1 MRDCDVAIVGAGPVG
16 LITALGLARAGV
28 RVSVLEALPDIP
40 DSPRAMVYL
49 WHVLAGL
56 QDVGILDDAIRAGFT
71 KQDYSYCVFRTG
83 ERINW
88 GIADL
93 AELTP
98 YPFNIHLGQNR
109 LAGIA
114 LDHLR
119 RFAHADIRFGA
130 RVTGLAQDADGV
142 TVTVETDG
150 AAETLRCAWL
160 IGADGAR
167 SAVRRAVDAGFDG
180 ITWPERF
187 VATNVK
193 FDFEAAGYALSNML
207 VDPRFGAII
216 AKIDNEGLWRCTY
229 CEDASLPEE
238 SVAERIPSYFSAVL
252 PAGAEYELVQYA
264 PYKMHQRAAPSFRFG
279 RVLLAGDAAHATNP
293 TGALGLASGLLDSY
307 VLYEALAAVVAGG
320 ADESVLDRYAQ
331 ARRDVFLNVASPRA
345 TENKRFVFHS
355 ADPARLET
363 DLDVF
368 RRIASDKPFRLE
380 RLLAAKALQTPS
392 LLKAA

>member
-1 MRDCDVAIVGAGPVG
+1 
-16 LITALGLARAGV
+16 
-28 RVSVLEALPDIP
+28 
-40 DSPRAMVYL
+40 
-49 WHVLAGL
+49 
-56 QDVGILDDAIRAGFT
+56 
-71 KQDYSYCVFRTG
+71 
-83 ERINW
+83 
-88 GIADL
+88 
-93 AELTP
+93 
-98 YPFNIHLGQNR
+98 
-109 LAGIA
+109 
-114 LDHLR
+114 
-119 RFAHADIRFGA
+119 
-130 RVTGLAQDADGV
+130 
-142 TVTVETDG
+142 
-150 AAETLRCAWL
+150 
-160 IGADGAR
+160 
-167 SAVRRAVDAGFDG
+167 
-180 ITWPERF
+180 
-187 VATNVK
+187 
-193 FDFEAAGYALSNML
+193 
-207 VDPRFGAII
+207 
-216 AKIDNEGLWRCTY
+216 
-229 CEDASLPEE
+229 
-238 SVAERIPSYFSAVL
+238 VAERIPSYFSAVL